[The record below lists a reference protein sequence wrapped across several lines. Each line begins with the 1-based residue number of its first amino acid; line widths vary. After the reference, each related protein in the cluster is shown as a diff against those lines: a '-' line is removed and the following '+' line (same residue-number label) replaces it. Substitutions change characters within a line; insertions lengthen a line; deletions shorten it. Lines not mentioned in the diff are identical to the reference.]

1 MLRTCAM
8 GWSPAH
14 LIAAYVLS
22 LDFHWWQFN
31 LEESVH
37 PRNGNHA
44 YLICCHQGVACIMSD
59 KHGFRFYQPISPGAA
74 FHHAQTPCLE
84 KPIPHQG
91 LEVIPGII
99 IMSCTCFKLGFCPS
113 TVQVVASYLISMV
126 FEIRHPKSPGNNM
139 PPERKPCLK
148 HLQQSGAQIGHHQH
162 MF

>member
-1 MLRTCAM
+1 MQVRDCAALMLSWGLGQQRSYILEINRRELEVKLSVCAV
-8 GWSPAH
+8 G
-14 LIAAYVLS
+14 
-22 LDFHWWQFN
+22 
-31 LEESVH
+31 
-37 PRNGNHA
+37 RNEWG
-44 YLICCHQGVACIMSD
+44 CMSD
-59 KHGFRFYQPISPGAA
+59 KHGFRFYQPISPGGT